1 MKLLKTLALSLPL
14 ALSFTVSTG
23 ANAKPKKEIN
33 LQNAMV
39 DQCVAEFLHFKVA
52 NKATAKK
59 VCKCTTNVQAKYL
72 KLGEFW
78 EMQSYAMNGRS
89 PHALPAVQRIKPKL
103 QACRKGV
110 KLNPPTVPKPKK

>member
-1 MKLLKTLALSLPL
+1 MKLLKTLALALPL
-14 ALSFTVSTG
+14 TVAMG

-52 NKATAKK
+52 NKATATK
-59 VCKCTTNVQAKYL
+59 VCKCTTNVQAKHL

-78 EMQSYAMNGRS
+78 QMQSYAMNGRS
-89 PHALPAVQRIKPKL
+89 PHDLPAVKRITPKL
-103 QACRKGV
+103 KACRKGV
-110 KLNPPTVPKPKK
+110 KLNPPTAPKKK